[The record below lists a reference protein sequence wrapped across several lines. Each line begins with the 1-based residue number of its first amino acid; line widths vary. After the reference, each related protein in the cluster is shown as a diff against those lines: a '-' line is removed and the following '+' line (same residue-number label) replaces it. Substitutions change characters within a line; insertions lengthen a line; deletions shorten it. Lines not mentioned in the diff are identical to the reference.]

1 MDAETIEAARRAI
14 MWAALAGLA
23 ALLVTLFAAAVL
35 PELRRAWRRARRARR
50 AAAALFAAGLAL
62 YAASKHATGR
72 FTFDSNLVD
81 AGSYLTNDVAH
92 VAARKISPLIP
103 DSTPVL
109 VFARELAQT
118 NVADWA
124 ELAPRRTYAD
134 LPADW
139 ALPNAT
145 NHDVY
150 VALNWSPAQPV
161 ETNLIFQT
169 TPIAV
174 LGGSDATNGVRSVIP
189 RSKLME
195 TTK

>member
-1 MDAETIEAARRAI
+1 MDAETIEAIRRAV

-35 PELRRAWRRARRARR
+35 PELRRAWRRARRASR

-62 YAASKHATGR
+62 YAGAKHAGGR
-72 FTFDSNLVD
+72 ITFDQYLAD
-81 AGSYLTNDVAH
+81 AGSYLANDVAH
-92 VAARKISPLIP
+92 VAARKASPLIP

-109 VFARELAQT
+109 VFARGLAQT
-118 NVADWA
+118 NAADWA

-139 ALPNAT
+139 TLPNAT
-145 NHDVY
+145 NHNVY
-150 VALNWSPAQPV
+150 VALDWVPAQPS
-161 ETNLIFQT
+161 ETNYIFQT
-169 TPIAV
+169 TPVAV
-174 LGGSDATNGVRSVIP
+174 LGGSDATNGVRAVIP

-195 TTK
+195 TPK

>member
-1 MDAETIEAARRAI
+1 MIDAETIEAARRAV

-35 PELRRAWRRARRARR
+35 PELRRAWRRARRASR
-50 AAAALFAAGLAL
+50 AAAALFAAGFAL
-62 YAASKHATGR
+62 YAGAKHAGR
-72 FTFDSNLVD
+72 FTFDQYLAD

-92 VAARKISPLIP
+92 VAARKASPLIP

-109 VFARELAQT
+109 VFARGLAQT
-118 NVADWA
+118 NAADWA

-139 ALPNAT
+139 TLPNAT
-145 NHDVY
+145 NHNVY
-150 VALNWSPAQPV
+150 VALDWVPAQPS
-161 ETNLIFQT
+161 ETNYIFQT
-169 TPIAV
+169 TPVAV
-174 LGGSDATNGVRSVIP
+174 LGGSDATNGVRAVIP

-195 TTK
+195 TPK